1 MTEMAAV
8 WDRIYEIWTK
18 DARKEGFMKGF
29 EKGVKIGIEEG
40 KKLAEKRIKKRED
53 RRRKRALL
61 KMMNDG
67 ILSLSKLSEYLEL
80 ELEKILI
87 FAKQKGFKIELK

>member
-1 MTEMAAV
+1 MTEMAAT
-8 WDRIYEIWTK
+8 WDRIREIWK
-18 DARKEGFMKGF
+18 QYAYEEGIAQGL
-29 EKGVKIGIEEG
+29 EEGIAKG

-67 ILSLSKLSEYLEL
+67 ILSLSKLNYYSPLEP
-80 ELEKILI
+80 EQILI